1 MAATTKDDLI
11 ALTEKEFEKLQ
22 KTLEDV
28 DEALAT
34 TPHPDDDITIKD
46 TVLHRVH
53 WINLFFKWHKDGAA
67 GKEVVTPATG
77 YKWNALKEYN
87 AKIREETRD
96 VAWTSAKDKLKRAHK
111 KLVKLLSDLD
121 EKTLYGKSPYSWTN
135 KWTLGRWAESSGPS
149 HYRSAA
155 KYIREIRK
163 KTG

>member
-22 KTLEDV
+22 KNLADV
-28 DEALAT
+28 DDALAT
-34 TPHPDDDITIKD
+34 TPHPEDGVTIKD

-53 WINLFFKWHKDGAA
+53 WINLFFKWYKDGKA
-67 GKEVVTPATG
+67 GKEVAVPAPG
-77 YKWNALKEYN
+77 YKWNQLKEYN

-96 VAWTSAKDKLKRAHK
+96 VSWASARDRLKRGHK
-111 KLVKLLSDLD
+111 KLVKLLNELD
-121 EKTLYGKSPYSWTN
+121 DKALYGKSPYDWTN

-155 KYIREIRK
+155 KYIREIKK